1 MTRTEK
7 NKELH
12 YLLKRESEQ
21 IKYIIDNAI
30 EDNYEDIFNEMM
42 GNPIEKLNEIFKLGG
57 KDESNNNS

>member
-30 EDNYEDIFNEMM
+30 EDNYEDMFNEMM
-42 GNPIEKLNEIFKLGG
+42 GNPMEQLEQIMGVNNETDQI
-57 KDESNNNS
+57 

>member
-57 KDESNNNS
+57 NNADNR

>member
-1 MTRTEK
+1 MKRSEK

-30 EDNYEDIFNEMM
+30 EDNYEDVFDEMM
-42 GNPIEKLNEIFKLGG
+42 GNPIQKLNEIFNLGG
-57 KDESNNNS
+57 KNEGTNNT

>member
-57 KDESNNNS
+57 ENESTNNT

>member
-42 GNPIEKLNEIFKLGG
+42 GNPIEQLNEIFKLGG
-57 KDESNNNS
+57 KDESTNNS